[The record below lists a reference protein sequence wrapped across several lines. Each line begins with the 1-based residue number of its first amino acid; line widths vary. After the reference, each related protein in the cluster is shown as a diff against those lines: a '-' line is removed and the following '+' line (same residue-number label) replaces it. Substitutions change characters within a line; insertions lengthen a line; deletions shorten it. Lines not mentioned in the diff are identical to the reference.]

1 MHLWEARG
9 FSRVRL
15 HERSQKETDMLI
27 ERLAKEENRF
37 KTCAEEATAAG
48 RDAHALYDTFDM
60 AFKKDPSFGTA
71 SYISPD
77 PLLKR
82 ISDDFTGWDF
92 AGKQGLEYTQKRD
105 EVYGYFSA
113 NLRAFAN
120 IYEWEKYKKVYT
132 IDPDFYRELVQ
143 TETIRCNFDLMTL
156 VPFPAFYI
164 DLSSVPLPHTSH
176 YQDVQGILVNVR
188 GKNRVDIT
196 IIDDN
201 DIYGPQK
208 MLATAPASW
217 ADCKSGKYRFVSV
230 CIEEEEAQARIRK
243 DNAFSDLGI
252 RLAHSTVVSILD
264 MHSPVFSE
272 IVVFVIQLLM
282 FLGSKTSDIVRREKP
297 SGSSGGSNGTDTP
310 IECWDVGVHYGE
322 KIRLIERK
330 RRIYGDIV
338 VDSSADGQ
346 ATRASRR
353 RPRPY
358 VRGAHWHSY
367 WCGTDE
373 ARHIELRWLEPTF
386 CNGTLDDVIIS
397 LNAVTALDA
406 GGSGGEEAI
415 ADYLTRM
422 RVPFDREYAVSIG
435 GHSRRFDFRLEV
447 NGRAALIE
455 FDGEQHFRPVDR
467 FGGQEAFRERRKA
480 DRDKTKW
487 AKQHKLPLLRIR
499 FDQAADIPEL
509 IDAFL
514 DKPDVHRFNPFL
526 SNGVYYD
533 LAAG

>member
-1 MHLWEARG
+1 
-9 FSRVRL
+9 
-15 HERSQKETDMLI
+15 MLI
-27 ERLAKEENRF
+27 EILAGEKNKFRN
-37 KTCAEEATAAG
+37 CVEEATATGG
-48 RDAHALYDTFDM
+48 RERPDLCDAFDE
-60 AFKKDPSFGTA
+60 ASKKHPLFGTRA
-71 SYISPD
+71 YTSTD
-77 PLLKR
+77 PFLQR
-82 ISDDFTGWDF
+82 TSDALSEWDF
-92 AGKQGLEYTQKRD
+92 AGKQGIEYTQKRD
-105 EVYGYFSA
+105 EVYNYFSS

-120 IYEWEKYKKVYT
+120 IYSWTKYKKVYV

-143 TETIRCNFDLMTL
+143 TETIRCNFDLMAL

-176 YQDVQGILVNVR
+176 YQNVQGILVNIR
-188 GKNRVDIT
+188 GRERVDIS
-196 IIDDN
+196 IIDEN

-217 ADCKSGKYRFVSV
+217 ADCKNSKYRFVSV
-230 CIEEEEAQARIRK
+230 CLEAEEAQEHVRK
-243 DNAFSDLGI
+243 SDAFSDLGI
-252 RLAHSTVVSILD
+252 RIAHSTTVSVLD

-272 IVVFVIQLLM
+272 LVVFVIQLLM
-282 FLGSKTSDIVRREKP
+282 FLGSKTSDIVRREKL
-297 SGSSGGSNGTDTP
+297 SGSSGGSSGTDTP

-322 KIRLIERK
+322 KIRLLERK
-330 RRIYGDIV
+330 RRLYGDIV
-338 VDSSADGQ
+338 VDGQTDGQ
-346 ATRASRR
+346 ATRTSRR

-367 WCGTDE
+367 WCGSDD

-397 LNAVTALDA
+397 LNAVTALEA
-406 GGSGGEEAI
+406 GGSGGEEAV

-447 NGRAALIE
+447 NGRAVLIE

-499 FDQAADIPEL
+499 FDQAARIPEL

-514 DKPDVHRFNPFL
+514 DKPDAHRFNPDL
-526 SNGVYYD
+526 ANGEYYD
-533 LAAG
+533 LAVG